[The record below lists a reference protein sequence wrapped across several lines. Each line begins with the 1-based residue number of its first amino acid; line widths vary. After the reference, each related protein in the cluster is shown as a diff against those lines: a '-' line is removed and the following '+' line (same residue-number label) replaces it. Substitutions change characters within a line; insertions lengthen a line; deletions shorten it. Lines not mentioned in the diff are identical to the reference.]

1 MRLGA
6 QEELIPAAVKG
17 KPRKLNIKQ
26 LSIRKA
32 KSLQKDLTSGRFS
45 VDLAAK
51 RLLATAKGEI
61 AILQRENAITAMG

>member
-6 QEELIPAAVKG
+6 QEELIPAAMKG

-32 KSLQKDLTSGRFS
+32 KDLGTSGRFS

-51 RLLATAKGEI
+51 RLIATAKGEI
-61 AILQRENAITAMG
+61 EILQRENAIAAMG